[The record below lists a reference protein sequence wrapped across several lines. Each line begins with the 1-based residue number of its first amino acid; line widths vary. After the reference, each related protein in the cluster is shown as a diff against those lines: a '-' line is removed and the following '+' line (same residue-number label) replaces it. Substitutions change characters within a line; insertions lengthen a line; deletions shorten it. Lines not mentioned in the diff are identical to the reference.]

1 MLPVL
6 IVIGFVVVIGAYAF
20 FEWQES
26 QEEKKLVQEV
36 EELKKKPSIWGYT
49 NNRVLHSQKQK
60 LIQNWFVDVTY
71 TELEVKDI
79 DDGKDDYLDL
89 EVSDQEPLKL
99 GGVLVDDNGEIINAV
114 DLVKTRVDQPMV
126 SNE

>member
-26 QEEKKLVQEV
+26 QEEKKLAQEV

-49 NNRVLHSQKQK
+49 NNRVLYSQKQK

-114 DLVKTRVDQPMV
+114 DLVKTRVDQPTV

>member
-49 NNRVLHSQKQK
+49 NNRVLHSQKQE

-114 DLVKTRVDQPMV
+114 DLVKTRVDQPTV

>member
-60 LIQNWFVDVTY
+60 LIQNWFIDVTY

-114 DLVKTRVDQPMV
+114 DLVKTRVDQPTV

>member
-26 QEEKKLVQEV
+26 QEEKKLTQEV

-49 NNRVLHSQKQK
+49 NNRVLHSQKQE

-114 DLVKTRVDQPMV
+114 DLVKTRVDQLTV

>member
-114 DLVKTRVDQPMV
+114 DLVKTRVDQPTV